1 MQNFL
6 NFPIDL
12 VNPITGKD
20 IFQEDIG
27 TYSSF
32 NNILDLYVSDGNF
45 ITDTQSNFYNEVK
58 FPNYDDLDTFA
69 TLLDK
74 SRKSIF
80 PKKLDDEIPYGA
92 SVLEAGCGTG
102 QLSISLSRYNRN
114 ITGIDLSKG
123 SLIEAKKFIDINKI
137 RTVNLFRMNIF
148 HMFFKDNTFDVIISN
163 GVLHHTHNAKLAFA
177 KLCEKLKKNG
187 IIVVGLYHTYGRI
200 MQKFRQF
207 IIKIFGDKLK
217 IIDSRFSENISNNKK
232 NAWFLDQ
239 YKNPFE
245 TTHTLSEVKNWFNE
259 NNIEYLS
266 SIPFDFE
273 LDKKIFEKKSLKNKY
288 FYHLYELFLTF
299 NRNQI
304 NEGGFFVTIG
314 KKK

>member
-1 MQNFL
+1 MQKFL

-12 VNPITGKD
+12 VNPITRKN

-27 TYSSF
+27 MYSTFS
-32 NNILDLYVSDGNF
+32 NILDLYISDGNST
-45 ITDTQSNFYNEVK
+45 TDKQSNFYNEVK
-58 FPNYDDLDTFA
+58 FPNYDDLDNFA

-74 SRKSIF
+74 SRKSIYA
-80 PKKLDDEIPYGA
+80 KKLDDEIPYGA

-102 QLSISLSRYNRN
+102 QLSISLSRYNRK

-123 SLIEAKKFIDINKI
+123 SLIEAKKFIDINRI
-137 RTVNLFRMNIF
+137 TTVNLFRMNIF

-163 GVLHHTHNAKLAFA
+163 GVLHHTHNAKLAFT
-177 KLCEKLKKNG
+177 KLCKKLKKNG

-232 NAWFLDQ
+232 IAWFLDQ

-245 TTHTLSEVKNWFNE
+245 TTHTLLEVKNWFYE

-266 SIPFDFE
+266 SIPFDFQ
-273 LDKKIFEKKSLKNKY
+273 LDAKIFEKKNLKNKNY
-288 FYHLYELFLTF
+288 YRLRELFLAF

-304 NEGGFFVTIG
+304 NEGGFFVIIG